1 MRGPRVLVLVENNSA
16 PSDRRV
22 WAESRSLVEAGYSV
36 TIVCPTGRTKDT
48 ASYESVDG
56 VEIHR
61 YRPREARRAP
71 WGYAIEYGS
80 AIRQMRK
87 IVRRLVVVGGPFD
100 VVHIC
105 NPPDILIWAVRFLRT
120 SGAAIVFDHHDLVP
134 ELYTVRFGDG
144 LFGLPNR
151 LARFFERRI
160 LQAADVVVA
169 PNESYKRIAVE
180 RGGKRAEDV
189 FVVRIA
195 PDLERFRPTDPDP
208 TLKRGKPYLLV
219 YAGTMGYQDGV
230 DRALAALER
239 LSRKRLDWHAAFAG
253 SGDAVA
259 EMRRRVF
266 ELGLDGAVEFV
277 GHLED
282 AALLNVLSTADVCLS
297 PEPPERPQQ
306 RLDHDQGH
314 RVPVSRQAGRRLR
327 PSRDSLHGRRRG
339 ALRRLRRRP
348 VLCRLRRPPPRRCAA
363 ARRARGARPRPTR
376 ARAPLVAFPP
386 AASRGVRAGASTTR
400 DQRLKHRVPGGI
412 SIMSN

>member
-1 MRGPRVLVLVENNSA
+1 VLVENSSA

-22 WAESRSLVEAGYSV
+22 WAEARSLVDAGYSV
-36 TIVCPTGRTKDT
+36 TIVCPTGHTKET

-87 IVRRLVVVGGPFD
+87 IVRRLAVVGGPFD

-105 NPPDILIWAVRFLRT
+105 NPPDILIWAVRVLRT

-134 ELYTVRFGDG
+134 ELYTVRFGNG

-151 LARFFERRI
+151 LAEFFERRI

-180 RGGKRAEDV
+180 RGGRRPEDV

-195 PDLERFRPTDPDP
+195 PDLDRFRPAEPDP

-230 DRALAALER
+230 DRALSALER

-253 SGDAVA
+253 RGDAVA

-266 ELGLDGAVEFV
+266 ELGLDGAVEFL

-282 AALLNVLSTADVCLS
+282 AALLKVLSTADVCLS
-297 PEPPERPQQ
+297 PEPPNDLNNASTMIKVTEYLSLGKPVVAYDLPETRYTAGDAALYAASDDDQSFADCID
-306 RLDHDQGH
+306 RLLDDAALRSELGARGRARLEHELPWS
-314 RVPVSRQAGRRLR
+314 RSRQELLAAY
-327 PSRDSLHGRRRG
+327 DE
-339 ALRRLRRRP
+339 ALRR
-348 VLCRLRRPPPRRCAA
+348 
-363 ARRARGARPRPTR
+363 RATR
-376 ARAPLVAFPP
+376 A
-386 AASRGVRAGASTTR
+386 
-400 DQRLKHRVPGGI
+400 
-412 SIMSN
+412 